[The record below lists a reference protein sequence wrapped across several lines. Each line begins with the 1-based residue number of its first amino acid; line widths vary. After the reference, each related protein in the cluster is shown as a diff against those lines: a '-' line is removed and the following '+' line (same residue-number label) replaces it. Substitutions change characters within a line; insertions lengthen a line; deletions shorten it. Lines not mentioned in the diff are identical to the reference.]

1 MVGAIINLGKRQAT
15 LIDGD
20 GGDDDNNDDD
30 DEGDKSASSG
40 GGLFAD
46 VDLALTRDV
55 LRTDDVFVSMA
66 LTLFDPPDA
75 RAVEAIRM
83 AKDAGNLPPVTA
95 KELMSRLV
103 AKKRER

>member
-1 MVGAIINLGKRQAT
+1 
-15 LIDGD
+15 
-20 GGDDDNNDDD
+20 
-30 DEGDKSASSG
+30 
-40 GGLFAD
+40 
-46 VDLALTRDV
+46 
-55 LRTDDVFVSMA
+55 MA